1 MNFLLFVMK
10 FVLVSPTFILS
21 CIDTGNLREVCKIKI
36 KWSNVTDSY
45 IIMVGWAVSKI
56 MSFCNTKSLL
66 VLNNQCLLTTSVF
79 HHR

>member
-56 MSFCNTKSLL
+56 ILNTKSLL
-66 VLNNQCLLTTSVF
+66 VLNNQCLVTTSVF
-79 HHR
+79 HHM